1 MDNGSL
7 LNFNDP
13 TFNNDVNFDFS
24 DAYIALNYR
33 LRTGIFT
40 IDPGLTLHYYKTKN
54 TQLGTS
60 FERNISDVRPNLEN
74 KFTV

>member
-1 MDNGSL
+1 MLNRILIQFFQILDNGSL

-40 IDPGLTLHYYKTKN
+40 IDPGLDPTLL
-54 TQLGTS
+54 Q
-60 FERNISDVRPNLEN
+60 N
-74 KFTV
+74 KKYSIRDII